1 MNIENFKSVK
11 DNVKDNVRG
20 TFNTLA
26 KAAQKLQKQISTDD
40 VNTTSNQ
47 TSSDQAK
54 MPGKTQSQIEL
65 RENVSDLT
73 TSHSPLPMGRLC
85 RPCGFTND
93 TQTHT

>member
-11 DNVKDNVRG
+11 DNMKDNVRG

-40 VNTTSNQ
+40 VNTSSSSSNHASSNQ
-47 TSSDQAK
+47 SS

-65 RENVSDLT
+65 RENVR
-73 TSHSPLPMGRLC
+73 TS
-85 RPCGFTND
+85 T
-93 TQTHT
+93 